1 MTSFHLK
8 IGKKSACA
16 GTQNFAKER
25 GKERHRE
32 RKGEG
37 TDKQKTKSILHPKKI
52 EEFPNKLNEE

>member
-1 MTSFHLK
+1 MK

>member
-1 MTSFHLK
+1 VLVHKTLPK
-8 IGKKSACA
+8 REGKRDR
-16 GTQNFAKER
+16 E
-25 GKERHRE
+25 RE